1 MIKNIF
7 FNLLFITLLSCKNDN
22 HETKEFNYLAL
33 GDSYTIGES
42 LDLDDSY
49 PFQLK
54 NRIDK
59 IRNVKIIAK
68 TGWTTGELID
78 TLNSIEFNNKYDFVS
93 LLIGVNNQYRKY
105 DISLYEKEFE
115 ILLNKA
121 ISYSEDIDKVFVLS
135 IPDYGVTPFGLKK
148 KNEISYEIDLYN
160 QIKKRITKS
169 YNIDFFDITDISRD
183 AEINKLLIAEDSLHP
198 SKKMYSIWVDSIYRF
213 LESKTD

>member
-1 MIKNIF
+1 MSP
-7 FNLLFITLLSCKNDN
+7 LSKD
-22 HETKEFNYLAL
+22 
-33 GDSYTIGES
+33 
-42 LDLDDSY
+42 
-49 PFQLK
+49 
-54 NRIDK
+54 NRIGRTYLVYCRSV
-59 IRNVKIIAK
+59 I
-68 TGWTTGELID
+68 
-78 TLNSIEFNNKYDFVS
+78 
-93 LLIGVNNQYRKY
+93 Q
-105 DISLYEKEFE
+105 FE

-169 YNIDFFDITDISRD
+169 YNLDFFDITDISRD
-183 AEINKLLIAEDSLHP
+183 AEINKFLIAEDSLHP